1 MGVAAVPQTVAKE
14 AGVVRMPSAV
24 VAASAWRNTG
34 EEKHKSA
41 SSSTRAKSQRRM
53 LRSGSLRCARRS
65 AARSLRVII
74 AAARVAPNGV
84 SAAVTVTAIGVATAP
99 PTADQ
104 EARVVRMPSAVVAA
118 ASVVKAGKTAVVGTA
133 AEVNKP
139 HLK

>member
-1 MGVAAVPQTVAKE
+1 
-14 AGVVRMPSAV
+14 
-24 VAASAWRNTG
+24 
-34 EEKHKSA
+34 
-41 SSSTRAKSQRRM
+41 M

-65 AARSLRVII
+65 AARSLRVIV
-74 AAARVAPNGV
+74 AAASVAPNGV